1 MLLGDTVTKVRKPKK
16 FDLVNQTISPRERVG
31 SGDETTL
38 YAVYIMSHDL
48 QPIRWLGLMFVASF
62 QDLPWLQF
70 FLQYAKI
77 EREGLGYL
85 IFYDDIRWTEG
96 RPTGGSVQLL

>member
-1 MLLGDTVTKVRKPKK
+1 MIRSHVYC
-16 FDLVNQTISPRERVG
+16 LVPRPSLAPV
-31 SGDETTL
+31 
-38 YAVYIMSHDL
+38 
-48 QPIRWLGLMFVASF
+48 
-62 QDLPWLQF
+62 

-85 IFYDDIRWTEG
+85 ILYDDIRWTEG